1 MSLAIP
7 DGLWFFLV
15 SKPIE
20 GHTSCTFRKVWPLE
34 LLAFIAS
41 CHSLKLNNLAWT
53 GKFNETQNT
62 MHKHTVQENTQT
74 NRTKTSVDCKTNI
87 SNNARN
93 IQEGLKQA
101 DTRVLHVT
109 EEQTLQRQSLS
120 NLFQHRIKPKKQY
133 EIDVLSKVSKTSCF
147 MTCNSS
153 AVL

>member
-1 MSLAIP
+1 
-7 DGLWFFLV
+7 
-15 SKPIE
+15 
-20 GHTSCTFRKVWPLE
+20 
-34 LLAFIAS
+34 
-41 CHSLKLNNLAWT
+41 
-53 GKFNETQNT
+53 

-93 IQEGLKQA
+93 IQEGLKLA

-109 EEQTLQRQSLS
+109 EEQNLQRQSLS
-120 NLFQHRIKPKKQY
+120 HLFQHRIKPKKQY
-133 EIDVLSKVSKTSCF
+133 EIDVLSKVSKNSCF